1 MKKKYELF
9 FASLKSLKKEVSG
22 TDPGT
27 RIRTNMSRIPNTGS
41 KWLVHLVQESA
52 CVRRAGRAPSAAW
65 PSAVL
70 AAGVPA
76 GAKYL
81 QKPRFADW

>member
-1 MKKKYELF
+1 M
-9 FASLKSLKKEVSG
+9 
-22 TDPGT
+22 
-27 RIRTNMSRIPNTGS
+27 
-41 KWLVHLVQESA
+41 QESA

-76 GAKYL
+76 GTKYL
-81 QKPRFADW
+81 QNHVLRIVNNSSYKS